1 MYDAKET
8 VYSGSMDSEATWNSD
23 MFICTLSGSSEIND
37 ETVGKSHIGS
47 EVKV

>member
-1 MYDAKET
+1 MYDTKET
-8 VYSGSMDSEATWNSD
+8 ISRGNMNSEATWSSD